1 MADKLARRVAQVGRS
16 VVFLAGVAVV
26 LALSGGA
33 ASAEVRQGTEE
44 AETLTGTNSA
54 DRITGGGGNDALKGK
69 AANDTYHFANHF
81 GEDTLTET
89 ATVGKKRLPGGSDT
103 LSFADF
109 GSDPLWVSLVPGW
122 AAQGYN
128 KVVAGPDDGVTL
140 GTSPVENV
148 TGGTS
153 DDNLIGGAAKNTY
166 SGGRGLGEDTI
177 VDYGGWDG
185 NGVRVAQAPSDD
197 VYKGFASGTGVDRV
211 TDYGGRSDVL
221 DLRPLRSTDVS
232 FARFGSDAS
241 TANGDETLIITL
253 NDTTQVYVAGHFAP
267 LENASQESLGQENGR
282 MEKIVFSD
290 RVVTVAAGAQSL
302 MR

>member
-1 MADKLARRVAQVGRS
+1 MADKLAEWVARVRRSAVL
-16 VVFLAGVAVV
+16 LAGIAVV

-33 ASAEVRQGTEE
+33 ASAEVRQGTDE

-69 AANDTYHFANHF
+69 AANDTYHFTNHF

-103 LSFADF
+103 LSFAEF
-109 GSDPLWVSLVPGW
+109 GSDPLWVGLVPAW

-128 KVVAGPDDGVTL
+128 KVNAGPDDGITL

-153 DDNLIGGAAKNTY
+153 DDTLIGGAAKNTY
-166 SGGRGLGEDTI
+166 DGGRSSGEDTI

-185 NGVRVAQAPSDD
+185 NGVRVAQVASDD
-197 VYKGFASGTGVDRV
+197 TYRGFTSGTGVDYV
-211 TDYGGRSDVL
+211 TDYGGTADRL
-221 DLRPLRSTDVS
+221 DLRPLRSADVS

-253 NDTTQVYVAGHFAP
+253 NDTTQVYVFGHFAP
-267 LENASQESLGQENGR
+267 LENASQQSFGQENGT

-290 RVVTVAAGAQSL
+290 KVVTRAAGVRSP